1 MVTCVYICDLLLEGD
16 RVPPQVRP
24 LPLDGHRTVQDW
36 ERVGSACGLIYVYVD
51 SLMSRELR
59 RAWYVYA

>member
-1 MVTCVYICDLLLEGD
+1 MWSRAFLVLGESLIFDLLLEGD

-36 ERVGSACGLIYVYVD
+36 ERVGSACGLIFVD
-51 SLMSRELR
+51 
-59 RAWYVYA
+59 ACTWTV